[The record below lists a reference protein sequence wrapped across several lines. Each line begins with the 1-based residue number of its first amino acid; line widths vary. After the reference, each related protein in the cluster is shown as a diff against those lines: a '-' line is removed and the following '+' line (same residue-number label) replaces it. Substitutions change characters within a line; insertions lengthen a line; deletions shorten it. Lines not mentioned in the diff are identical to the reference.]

1 MSNEP
6 ERLVHPVDYKSA
18 SYYFG
23 SISDDEEDCAGEEA
37 DLMDLT
43 CDDDISLTRWAQSII
58 RILLK
63 DPYY

>member
-6 ERLVHPVDYKSA
+6 ERMVHPVPFESV
-18 SYYFG
+18 SELFG
-23 SISDDEEDCAGEEA
+23 SMSDDEDCAGEEA
-37 DLMDLT
+37 DLMELA

-63 DPYY
+63 DPCY